1 MSEEITNTSV
11 CEISD
16 AESDGEMTT
25 QDYLEALLR
34 RNNIHPTREK
44 KEKLGGTNLVQLPV
58 AQPKPDAD
66 NK

>member
-25 QDYLEALLR
+25 QDYLEALLK
-34 RNNIHPTREK
+34 RNNIPRTREK
-44 KEKLGGTNLVQLPV
+44 KDKLGNNNLVQLPV
-58 AQPKPDAD
+58 S
-66 NK
+66 

>member
-34 RNNIHPTREK
+34 RNNIPRTREK
-44 KEKLGGTNLVQLPV
+44 KE
-58 AQPKPDAD
+58 
-66 NK
+66 